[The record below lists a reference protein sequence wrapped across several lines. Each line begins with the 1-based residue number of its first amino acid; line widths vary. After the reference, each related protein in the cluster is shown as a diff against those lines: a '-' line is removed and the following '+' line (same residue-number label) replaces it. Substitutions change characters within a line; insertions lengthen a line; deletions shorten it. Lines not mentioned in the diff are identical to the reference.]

1 MLLTIYV
8 GVFGASALACFAMVP
23 RARRIVDPDTRRGI
37 VWLLLASGGWASA
50 HVGFLLA
57 PSPQVKTAFYVA
69 GLVVG
74 LAAVGPWLYFCS
86 AYTGRSL
93 HRNRRIR
100 QVAVAAFLVVVLVKV
115 TNPLHHRYFTTEQV
129 TEPFLHLA
137 VHSGVLHWLA
147 MGLSYALAT
156 VGYFMLLEL
165 FVQVSY
171 DTKPFAALIAVTG
184 LPIVLDV
191 VGLQSRYL
199 VDITYEPIGVAV
211 FAVGV
216 FSVYTDR
223 FQAIQLAAER
233 DDAVIVLDD
242 AGRIRDYNDSAATLF
257 PELTADSAIGEPP
270 GAVIPAVADALQ
282 TNTDVLAVEQQD
294 APRYY
299 RLTQN
304 PFGADQT
311 QLGRLVTLTDVTD
324 REQYRRRLERQNQR
338 LETFASMVSHDLR
351 NPLNVAM
358 GRLDLAREDCESEH
372 LAVVATAHARMQE
385 LIVDLLQLARQG
397 QPIGETT
404 VVELSS
410 LAGRSWSVVSA
421 PGAELVVE
429 RDLAFEADA
438 DRLRQL
444 LENLFRNAI
453 EHGGPDVAVRAG
465 ALDGGA
471 GFYVA
476 DDGPGIPEADRE
488 IVFETGVTSDE
499 DGTGFGLAIVTEI
512 AEAHGWDVTITSSAG
527 GGARFEVSGVEPAG

>member
-1 MLLTIYV
+1 MLLAVYV

-23 RARRIVDPDTRRGI
+23 RARRIADPDTRRGM
-37 VWLLLASGGWASA
+37 VWLLLTSGGWASA

-57 PSPQVKTAFYVA
+57 PSPQFKTAFYVA

-100 QVAVAAFLVVVLVKV
+100 QVAVATFLVVVLVKLS
-115 TNPLHHRYFTTEQV
+115 NPLHHRYFTTELV

-137 VHSGVLHWLA
+137 VHSGVFHWLA

-171 DTKPFAALIAVTG
+171 DTKPFAALVAVTG

-199 VDITYEPIGVAV
+199 IDITYEPIGVAV

-242 AGRIRDYNDSAATLF
+242 SGRIRDYNDSAATLF
-257 PELTADSAIGEPP
+257 HELTADSAIGEPL

-304 PFGADQT
+304 PFGADRT

>member
-1 MLLTIYV
+1 
-8 GVFGASALACFAMVP
+8 
-23 RARRIVDPDTRRGI
+23 
-37 VWLLLASGGWASA
+37 
-50 HVGFLLA
+50 
-57 PSPQVKTAFYVA
+57 
-69 GLVVG
+69 
-74 LAAVGPWLYFCS
+74 
-86 AYTGRSL
+86 
-93 HRNRRIR
+93 
-100 QVAVAAFLVVVLVKV
+100 
-115 TNPLHHRYFTTEQV
+115 
-129 TEPFLHLA
+129 
-137 VHSGVLHWLA
+137 
-147 MGLSYALAT
+147 
-156 VGYFMLLEL
+156 
-165 FVQVSY
+165 
-171 DTKPFAALIAVTG
+171 
-184 LPIVLDV
+184 
-191 VGLQSRYL
+191 
-199 VDITYEPIGVAV
+199 
-211 FAVGV
+211 
-216 FSVYTDR
+216 VYTDR

-385 LIVDLLQLARQG
+385 LIEDLLQLARQG